1 MTARSAGD
9 SPYRGGVPNE
19 TTDPVAA
26 PIPDPVDWEAV
37 KDTVRGRRPVDARER
52 ESQAAFLEQVER
64 LTRPADEFSDRVHVT
79 ASAILVTPDR
89 RRVLLHRHKRLGL
102 WLQPGGH
109 IDAGEQPWDAARRE
123 AAEETGLEATLV
135 SSDLIH
141 VDVHPGPRGHTH
153 LDLRYLVEAPDTAPV
168 PPEGESPDAEW
179 FPWYRAIAM
188 ADVGLEGVLRTLQPG
203 DARTRAARGNDAVE
217 IADLYLRSRAFAL
230 PGIPVVHDT
239 SSVRR
244 WFADEVVGRS
254 DTWVAEIDGVLVGMM
269 VLDHARDGSWI
280 EQLYLDP
287 TWMGRGLG
295 DRMME
300 IAISRARG
308 PLQLWTFEANEP
320 ARRFYARHGF
330 TEVERTDGR
339 GNEERAPD
347 IRLLRPL

>member
-1 MTARSAGD
+1 MSARWAGD
-9 SPYRGGVPNE
+9 SPYRGGVPTE
-19 TTDPVAA
+19 TPDPVA
-26 PIPDPVDWEAV
+26 IPDPVDWEAV
-37 KDTVRGRRPVDARER
+37 KDSVRGRRPADARER
-52 ESQAAFLEQVER
+52 EAQASFLERVEH
-64 LTRPADEFSDRVHVT
+64 LARPADEFSDPVHVT

-109 IDAGEQPWDAARRE
+109 IDAGEQPWEAARRE
-123 AAEETGLEATLV
+123 AVEETGLEATLV
-135 SSDLIH
+135 STDLVH
-141 VDVHPGPRGHTH
+141 VDVHPGPRRHTH
-153 LDLRYLVEAPDTAPV
+153 LDLRYLVEAPHVTPT

-188 ADVGLEGVLRTLQPG
+188 ADAGLAGVLRLLQPG
-203 DARTRAARGNDAVE
+203 EARIRTARGNDAGD
-217 IADLYLRSRAFAL
+217 IAEVYLRSRAFAL
-230 PGIPVVHDT
+230 PGIPVVHDAG
-239 SSVRR
+239 SVRR

-254 DTWVAEIDGVLVGMM
+254 DTWVAEVDGVVVGMM

-300 IAISRARG
+300 IAVSRAHG
-308 PLQLWTFEANEP
+308 ALQLWTFEANGP

-330 TEVERTDGR
+330 VEVEHTDGR

-347 IRLLRPL
+347 VRLHRPL

>member
-1 MTARSAGD
+1 MSARWAGD
-9 SPYRGGVPNE
+9 SPYRGGVPTE
-19 TTDPVAA
+19 TPDPVA
-26 PIPDPVDWEAV
+26 IPDPVDWEAV
-37 KDTVRGRRPVDARER
+37 KDSVRGRRPADARER
-52 ESQAAFLEQVER
+52 EAQASFLERVEH
-64 LTRPADEFSDRVHVT
+64 LARPADEFSDPVHVT

-109 IDAGEQPWDAARRE
+109 IDAGEQPWEAARRE

-135 SSDLIH
+135 STDLVH
-141 VDVHPGPRGHTH
+141 VDVHPGPRRHTH
-153 LDLRYLVEAPDTAPV
+153 LDLRYLVEAPHVTPT

-188 ADVGLEGVLRTLQPG
+188 ADAGLAGVLRLLQPG
-203 DARTRAARGNDAVE
+203 EARIRTARGNDAGD
-217 IADLYLRSRAFAL
+217 IAEVYLRSRAFAL
-230 PGIPVVHDT
+230 PGIPVVHDAG
-239 SSVRR
+239 SVRR

-254 DTWVAEIDGVLVGMM
+254 DTWVAEVDGVVVGMM

-300 IAISRARG
+300 IAVSRAHG
-308 PLQLWTFEANEP
+308 ALQLWTFEANGP

-330 TEVERTDGR
+330 VEVEHTDGR

-347 IRLLRPL
+347 VRLVRPL